1 MTHAIASI
9 VFGLTMGLACA
20 FPFVRAQLEAGRP
33 VLGLLRVAQ
42 FWLVISMVLLVDLG
56 VDAVVH

>member
-1 MTHAIASI
+1 
-9 VFGLTMGLACA
+9 MGLACA